1 MPAPTHA
8 ADRDATLM
16 GFAAIG
22 LWSLTL
28 GLSRGASERL
38 GPLTAAVAVYLV
50 AGALGLTR
58 RALRWRAS
66 ASGQGAAGENGDAD
80 PVRVVP
86 ALQCG
91 PALLCGA
98 LFVGYM
104 LALYLAVGRA
114 VSRAQ
119 VLEVGLLNYL
129 WPVLTL
135 LGTVTVLRRPAR
147 AGRLVAGTALALCG
161 IGLTLAPAAGV
172 PFASVAEAPLP
183 LALGL
188 VAAVL
193 WAAYSVLVRRFT
205 EAGVSTG
212 PVELYLLATAVLLA
226 LPAALAD
233 EPRGFSPAALTE
245 VGLLGLST
253 GIAYL
258 FWERAMARGRLA
270 TVVAAS
276 YLTPLSATLFSA
288 AWLGA
293 WPPARLWLGCALLVA
308 GSVVSWSSLREFHS
322 QVPGDSRCESLAPET
337 KPTRIDRTS
346 AGVKSR

>member
-1 MPAPTHA
+1 MSERIPAVE
-8 ADRDATLM
+8 RRATFL

-28 GLSRGASERL
+28 GLSRSASERL

-50 AGALGLTR
+50 AGALGLVR
-58 RALRWRAS
+58 WGLRSRS
-66 ASGQGAAGENGDAD
+66 AAVGQGAAGENGGAAL
-80 PVRVVP
+80 PARVVP
-86 ALQCG
+86 VLVCG
-91 PALLCGA
+91 G

-104 LALYLAVGRA
+104 LALYLAVGRS

-172 PFASVAEAPLP
+172 PFASVVEAPLP
-183 LALGL
+183 LALAL
-188 VAAVL
+188 AAAVM

-205 EAGVSTG
+205 EAGVATG
-212 PVELYLLATAVLLA
+212 PVELYLITTAVLLA

-233 EPRGFSPAALTE
+233 EPRVFSMAALAE
-245 VGLLGLST
+245 VGLLGLTT
-253 GIAYL
+253 GVAYL
-258 FWERAMARGRLA
+258 FWERAMARGRLV

-276 YLTPLSATLFSA
+276 YLTPLLATLFSA

-308 GSVVSWSSLREFHS
+308 GSIVSWSSLRP
-322 QVPGDSRCESLAPET
+322 PGR
-337 KPTRIDRTS
+337 PTPI
-346 AGVKSR
+346 

>member
-1 MPAPTHA
+1 MTEARETVE
-8 ADRDATLM
+8 RRATLM
-16 GFAAIG
+16 GLAAIG

-28 GLSRGASERL
+28 GLSRSASERL

-50 AGALGLTR
+50 AGTIGLVR
-58 RALRWRAS
+58 RALRSRAP
-66 ASGQGAAGENGDAD
+66 GQGAAGGNGESGAS
-80 PVRVVP
+80 PPTSVI
-86 ALQCG
+86 

-135 LGTVTVLRRPAR
+135 LGTVTVLRHPAH

-161 IGLTLAPAAGV
+161 IGLTLAPASGV
-172 PFASVAEAPLP
+172 PFASVTEAPLP

-188 VAAVL
+188 VAALL
-193 WAAYSVLVRRFT
+193 WAAYSVLVRRFAD
-205 EAGVSTG
+205 AGVGTG
-212 PVELYLLATAVLLA
+212 PVELYLIATAVLLV

-233 EPRGFSPAALTE
+233 EPRVFSQAALAE
-245 VGLLGLST
+245 VGLLGLFT
-253 GIAYL
+253 GVAYL
-258 FWERAMARGRLA
+258 FWERAMARGRLSA
-270 TVVAAS
+270 VVAAS
-276 YLTPLSATLFSA
+276 YLTPLLATLFSA

-293 WPPARLWLGCALLVA
+293 WPAARLWLGCALLVA
-308 GSVVSWSSLREFHS
+308 GSVVSWSSLRE
-322 QVPGDSRCESLAPET
+322 
-337 KPTRIDRTS
+337 
-346 AGVKSR
+346 

>member
-1 MPAPTHA
+1 MSGRITAVE
-8 ADRDATLM
+8 RRATFM

-28 GLSRGASERL
+28 GLSRSASERL

-50 AGALGLTR
+50 AGTIGLVR
-58 RALRWRAS
+58 RALWVPARAT
-66 ASGQGAAGENGDAD
+66 GQGVAGENGENIS
-80 PVRVVP
+80 PPISVI
-86 ALQCG
+86 

-104 LALYLAVGRA
+104 LALYLAVGHA
-114 VSRAQ
+114 VSRVQ

-135 LGTVTVLRRPAR
+135 LGTVTVLRHPAH
-147 AGRLVAGTALALCG
+147 AGRLAAGTALALCG
-161 IGLTLAPAAGV
+161 IAVTLAPAAGV
-172 PFASVAEAPLP
+172 PFASVTEAPLP

-205 EAGVSTG
+205 DAGSSTG
-212 PVELYLLATAVLLA
+212 PVESYLIATAVLLA

-233 EPRGFSPAALTE
+233 EPRVFSMAALSQ

-253 GIAYL
+253 GVAYL
-258 FWERAMARGRLA
+258 FWERAMARGRLSA
-270 TVVAAS
+270 VIAAS
-276 YLTPLSATLFSA
+276 YLTPLLATLFSA
-288 AWLGA
+288 VWLGA
-293 WPPARLWLGCALLVA
+293 WPAARLWLGCALLVA
-308 GSVVSWSSLREFHS
+308 GSVVSWSSLRE
-322 QVPGDSRCESLAPET
+322 G
-337 KPTRIDRTS
+337 
-346 AGVKSR
+346 